1 VLAGPQCPG
10 DPLNGTAGQ
19 CFLKPDTQGKRPHAG
34 LVSGVCAPL
43 PPSSP
48 PLLYFPGALQ
58 NASGAAALARGAGAV
73 VVVAALPVAEP
84 DPGCEGSD
92 RTTLALPAGYDE
104 LIGAVAA
111 VNPRVV
117 VVTRTGGAALM
128 PWAPSVAAIVH
139 TGLAGQ
145 EAGGAL
151 ADVLLGAVNPGGKLT
166 VSFPRNDFAHWLTSA
181 EQYPGVE
188 GADGFWQTSY
198 LEGLRVG
205 YRYCAAAIPNTPPTR
220 PA

>member
-1 VLAGPQCPG
+1 VVM
-10 DPLNGTAGQ
+10 NGLENTAGSA
-19 CFLKPDTQGKRPHAG
+19 CT
-34 LVSGVCAPL
+34 
-43 PPSSP
+43 
-48 PLLYFPGALQ
+48 
-58 NASGAAALARGAGAV
+58 ALAMMG
-73 VVVAALPVAEP
+73 
-84 DPGCEGSD
+84 
-92 RTTLALPAGYDE
+92 
-104 LIGAVAA
+104 I
-111 VNPRVV
+111 
-117 VVTRTGGAALM
+117 
-128 PWAPSVAAIVH
+128 APPTVAAIVH

-220 PA
+220 PV